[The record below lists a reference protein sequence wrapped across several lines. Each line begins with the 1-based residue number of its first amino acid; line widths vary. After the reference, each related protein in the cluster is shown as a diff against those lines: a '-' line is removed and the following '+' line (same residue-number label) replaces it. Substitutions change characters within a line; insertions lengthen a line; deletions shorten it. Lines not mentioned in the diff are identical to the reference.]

1 MNSFLAVLKKDLQR
15 NWILMLAA
23 ALTWAACLATAL
35 FYEANPEPNPQPL
48 RISLLTVG
56 ILARYVLVVVVA
68 VVVVQTDLIM
78 DDRAAWRTR
87 PIGRTALLLSKVVAL
102 TLGLVVPSVLLDTLA
117 RLLLSTS
124 LVEAIVA
131 SAATGMLLLAALLFV
146 ALISALTRSLTQFV
160 LLTCAIGVALTIAA
174 FSTSAGNT
182 PNMKLQVDGIAIP
195 ITRVLSPSY
204 HDYVSPATTWLV
216 STCFFLL
223 AGSLSLVI
231 TFSTGRRMIAFA
243 TGVLTYG
250 IAIMAPDFWRW
261 DLVNEV
267 NTAPSSAPSPSS
279 ATVTSDGKAKSQL
292 WSDLSTSIV
301 NYTLRIDGLA
311 AGWTMD
317 WHGAAMRIQGSTNQT
332 FLGGAFGTGSDLRA
346 AASAAARA
354 ILSREERTTVLV
366 PGLLS
371 LPHSEREALGGR
383 TARIEGLIRVE
394 PRLFQ
399 IVHRL
404 PLTPGAQREKSGSRW
419 RIVTTKKYP
428 LEGRSSTGMGLW
440 SVTVDAII
448 GTNPASRPEEFQ
460 MVLVNEPRQEMALPA
475 LNLKST
481 SLETGVLRIQRTEVA
496 FARDYRVFPDLYGGA
511 RHELDEEWIKGATL
525 IILSSSPGPA
535 FTVPLRDDEATF
547 DSLPAR

>member
-35 FYEANPEPNPQPL
+35 FYEANPEQPL

-56 ILARYVLVVVVA
+56 IIARFVLVVVVA

-87 PIGRTALLLSKVVAL
+87 PIGRTTLLLSKVVAL

-124 LVEAIVA
+124 LVEAIAA

-160 LLTCAIGVALTIAA
+160 LLTCAIGVVLTIAA
-174 FSTSAGNT
+174 FSTSGINT
-182 PNMKLQVDGIAIP
+182 SNLKVQVDGIAIP
-195 ITRVLSPSY
+195 VARALNPSY
-204 HDYVSPATTWLV
+204 HDYASPATTWLV

-231 TFSTGRRMIAFA
+231 TFSTGRRMVAFA

-250 IAIMAPDFWRW
+250 IAIMAPGFWRW

-267 NTAPSSAPSPSS
+267 NPAPPSAPSPSS
-279 ATVTSDGKAKSQL
+279 TTVTIDGKAKSQL
-292 WSDLSTSIV
+292 WSDRSTSIV

-317 WHGAAMRIQGSTNQT
+317 WHGAAMRIQGSTNQPI
-332 FLGGAFGTGSDLRA
+332 LGGAFGTGSDLRA

-354 ILSREERTTVLV
+354 ILSREERTTVPV

-399 IVHRL
+399 IVHRV

-419 RIVTTKKYP
+419 RIVTTRKYP
-428 LEGRSSTGMGLW
+428 LEGRSSTGIGLW

-496 FARDYRVFPDLYGGA
+496 FARDYRVFPDLYDG
-511 RHELDEEWIKGATL
+511 RRYELDEEWIKGATL
-525 IILSSSPGPA
+525 IILSSTPGPA

-547 DSLPAR
+547 ASLPAR

>member
-87 PIGRTALLLSKVVAL
+87 PIGRTTLLLSKVVAL

>member
-1 MNSFLAVLKKDLQR
+1 
-15 NWILMLAA
+15 
-23 ALTWAACLATAL
+23 
-35 FYEANPEPNPQPL
+35 
-48 RISLLTVG
+48 
-56 ILARYVLVVVVA
+56 
-68 VVVVQTDLIM
+68 
-78 DDRAAWRTR
+78 
-87 PIGRTALLLSKVVAL
+87 
-102 TLGLVVPSVLLDTLA
+102 
-117 RLLLSTS
+117 
-124 LVEAIVA
+124 
-131 SAATGMLLLAALLFV
+131 
-146 ALISALTRSLTQFV
+146 
-160 LLTCAIGVALTIAA
+160 
-174 FSTSAGNT
+174 
-182 PNMKLQVDGIAIP
+182 
-195 ITRVLSPSY
+195 
-204 HDYVSPATTWLV
+204 
-216 STCFFLL
+216 
-223 AGSLSLVI
+223 
-231 TFSTGRRMIAFA
+231 MIAFA